1 MINKS
6 LDEIDAMVKSLEQ
19 DEQDL
24 SKSEV
29 SPEEISNDTP
39 APSTEEGTEEGEE
52 TTEEPTEE
60 GEEPMEDGEVEDDTD
75 EEPTEEFGK
84 SLAEELN
91 EDDDVRKALEVSEF
105 LDALVKGISDRLLA
119 HDDSIAKSLQ
129 GADKSNELLAKSFH
143 GIVETQ
149 KAVVKSQTTLSKSI
163 ADLTRRLDT
172 LEHSP
177 VVRKSVST
185 TRDQVI
191 EKSFAGNNNTA
202 TNNNMTLSKSDAVEK
217 LTIECANKPELV
229 QDVLALEST
238 GDFNVLSALAKSI
251 LSK

>member
-39 APSTEEGTEEGEE
+39 APSTEEGTEG
-52 TTEEPTEE
+52 EEPTEE
-60 GEEPMEDGEVEDDTD
+60 GGEEPMEEGGEEEDDTD
-75 EEPTEEFGK
+75 EVADEEFGK

-129 GADKSNELLAKSFH
+129 GTDKSNELLAKSFH

-185 TRDQVI
+185 TREQVI

-217 LTIECANKPELV
+217 LTIECANRPELV

-251 LSK
+251 LNK

>member
-6 LDEIDAMVKSLEQ
+6 LDEIDAMAKSLEQ
-19 DEQDL
+19 YEQDL

-39 APSTEEGTEEGEE
+39 APSTEEGTEEGG
-52 TTEEPTEE
+52 EEPTEE
-60 GEEPMEDGEVEDDTD
+60 GAEEPTGEGTEEEDDTD
-75 EEPTEEFGK
+75 EVPEEGFDK

-105 LDALVKGISDRLLA
+105 LDTLVKGISDRLLA

-129 GADKSNELLAKSFH
+129 GTDKSNKLLAKSFH

-149 KAVVKSQTTLSKSI
+149 KAVVKSQTVLSKSI

-177 VVRKSVST
+177 VVRKSVAT

-191 EKSFAGNNNTA
+191 EKSFAGNTGTA
-202 TNNNMTLSKSDAVEK
+202 ANNNMALSKSEAVEK
-217 LTIECANKPELV
+217 LTIECATRPELV

-238 GDFNVLSALAKSI
+238 GDFNTLSALAKSI
-251 LSK
+251 LNK